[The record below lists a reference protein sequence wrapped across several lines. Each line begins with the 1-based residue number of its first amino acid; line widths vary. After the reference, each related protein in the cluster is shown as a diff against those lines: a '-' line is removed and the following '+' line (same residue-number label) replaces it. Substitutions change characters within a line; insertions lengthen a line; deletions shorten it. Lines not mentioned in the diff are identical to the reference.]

1 MAKRL
6 GANGRKRNADRKV
19 KVKSAAKK
27 FGMRIIV
34 VLLGVAAMTAFFI
47 YSYKGIITVALNI
60 KNSQVFTVKAI
71 EVAGNKHID
80 KQTILE
86 MCGISDST
94 RSFSV
99 KESDVCTALIKNP
112 WIDNVKVGKSLDGKI
127 TIKIKERKP
136 VALVNLGAIYYIDRD
151 GYIFPLAKNLISEMP
166 IICGLKDTTD
176 GSGIRK
182 VRVDDMKRVKAFIK
196 AALSVNNEFFQ
207 SITQIDLSE
216 KHKIKLSFQ
225 AYTTIVE
232 LSDDNLETRLGQLL
246 KLEKL
251 VQNGSRLPEKI
262 DLSYQNIAFVT
273 IPDSVMVKKQEKAV
287 AE

>member
-19 KVKSAAKK
+19 MVKSAAKK
-27 FGMRIIV
+27 IGMRIVIA
-34 VLLGVAAMTAFFI
+34 LLSVAALTVIFL
-47 YSYKGIITVALNI
+47 YSYKGIVTVALNV
-60 KNSQVFTVKAI
+60 KKSQVFNIKAI
-71 EVAGNKHID
+71 EVAGNKHIE
-80 KQTILE
+80 KQMILE
-86 MCGISDST
+86 KCGISDST
-94 RSFSV
+94 RSYSV
-99 KESDVCTALIKNP
+99 KENEVRTALIKNP
-112 WIDNVKVGKSLDGKI
+112 WIENVKIGKSLDGKV

-151 GYIFPLAKNLISEMP
+151 GYIFPLAKNVISEMP
-166 IICGLKDTTD
+166 IIYGLKDTTI

-196 AALSVNNEFFQ
+196 AALSVNKEFFQ
-207 SITQIDLSE
+207 NITQIDFSD
-216 KHKIKLSFQ
+216 KFKIKLSFQ
-225 AYTTIVE
+225 ANTTLVE

-246 KLEKL
+246 RLEKL
-251 VQNGSRLPEKI
+251 VQSGSRLPEKI

-273 IPDSVMVKKQEKAV
+273 MPDSVMVKKQEKAV

>member
-1 MAKRL
+1 MGKRL
-6 GANGRKRNADRKV
+6 GANGRKKNAARKV

-27 FGMRIIV
+27 IGMRIFIALLGITAVIVLFTYSYRGIINV
-34 VLLGVAAMTAFFI
+34 VLNV
-47 YSYKGIITVALNI
+47 K
-60 KNSQVFTVKAI
+60 KSQVFDIKTI
-71 EVAGNKHID
+71 EIAGNKHID
-80 KQTILE
+80 KQMILDK
-86 MCGISDST
+86 CGISDST

-99 KESDVCTALIKNP
+99 KEENVRAALIKNP
-112 WIDNVKVGKSLDGKI
+112 WIENVKVGKSIDGKV

-151 GYIFPLAKNLISEMP
+151 GYIFPMAKNVISEMP
-166 IICGLKDTTD
+166 IIYGLKDTIN

-207 SITQIDLSE
+207 SITQIDVSE
-216 KHKIKLSFQ
+216 KNKIKLSFQ
-225 AYTTIVE
+225 ANTTIVE

-246 KLEKL
+246 RLEKL
-251 VQNGSRLPEKI
+251 VQSGSCLPEKI

-273 IPDSVMVKKQEKAV
+273 MPDSVMVKKQEKAV

>member
-19 KVKSAAKK
+19 KVKSAARK
-27 FGMRIIV
+27 FGMSIII
-34 VLLGVAAMTAFFI
+34 VLLGVTALTALFI
-47 YSYKGIITVALNI
+47 YSYKGIITIALNI

-71 EVAGNKHID
+71 EITGNKHID

-86 MCGISDST
+86 ECGISDST
-94 RSFSV
+94 RSFAV
-99 KESDVCTALIKNP
+99 KECDVRKVLMKNP
-112 WIDNVKVGKSLDGKI
+112 WIDNVKVGKNLDGKV

-151 GYIFPLAKNLISEMP
+151 GYIFPLAKNVISEMP
-166 IICGLKDTTD
+166 IICGLKDTIG

-251 VQNGSRLPEKI
+251 IQNGSRHPEKI

-273 IPDSVMVKKQEKAV
+273 IPDSVVVKKQGKAV

>member
-27 FGMRIIV
+27 IGMRIFIALFGITALT
-34 VLLGVAAMTAFFI
+34 VLFI
-47 YSYKGIITVALNI
+47 YSYKGIITVALNV
-60 KNSQVFTVKAI
+60 KNSQVFDIKAI
-71 EVAGNKHID
+71 EVAGNKHIE
-80 KQTILE
+80 KQMVLE
-86 MCGISDST
+86 KCGISDST

-99 KESDVCTALIKNP
+99 KENDVRAALIKNP
-112 WIDNVKVGKSLDGKI
+112 WIENVKVGKTLNGKV

-151 GYIFPLAKNLISEMP
+151 GYIFPLAKNVISEMP
-166 IICGLKDTTD
+166 IIYGLKDTID

-207 SITQIDLSE
+207 SITQIDLSD
-216 KHKIKLSFQ
+216 KYKIKLSFQ
-225 AYTTIVE
+225 AYTTLVE
-232 LSDDNLETRLGQLL
+232 LSDVNLETRLGQLL
-246 KLEKL
+246 RLEKL
-251 VQNGSRLPEKI
+251 VQSGSRLPEKI

-273 IPDSVMVKKQEKAV
+273 MPDSVIVKKQEKAV

>member
-27 FGMRIIV
+27 IGMRFVIT
-34 VLLGVAAMTAFFI
+34 LLGIAALTLLII
-47 YSYKGIITVALNI
+47 YSYKGIVTVALSV
-60 KNSQVFTVKAI
+60 KNSQVFDIKAI
-71 EVAGNKHID
+71 EVAGNKYIE
-80 KQTILE
+80 KKMVLE
-86 MCGISDST
+86 KCGISDST

-99 KESDVCTALIKNP
+99 KENDVRAALIKNP
-112 WIDNVKVGKSLDGKI
+112 WIENVKVGKSLGGKV

-151 GYIFPLAKNLISEMP
+151 GFIFPLAKNVISEMP
-166 IICGLKDTTD
+166 IIYGLKDTTD

-196 AALSVNNEFFQ
+196 AALSVNNDFFQ
-207 SITQIDLSE
+207 SITQIDVSE
-216 KHKIKLSFQ
+216 KYKIKLSFQ
-225 AYTTIVE
+225 AYTTLVE

-246 KLEKL
+246 RLEKL
-251 VQNGSRLPEKI
+251 VQSGSCLPEKI

-273 IPDSVMVKKQEKAV
+273 MPDSAMVKKQEKAV